1 MDFSER
7 EQYDVFISYAHAD
20 NDLFYGAQ
28 KGLVTTFAFN
38 LERLLSRK
46 LERNA
51 AIWMDHRELTGNN
64 PLTPAIMEAL
74 GRTSVIVVIVS
85 PRYLASEWCRREREQ
100 FLNMVSKRT
109 SSGSRVFRVEFDK
122 MERRQ
127 LPNEFSDTV
136 GYQLWAENWDDKTT
150 RTLGFPNPL
159 EEEYWQVLNRIAF
172 HLSDEIKRLEE
183 GPSRPQDSS
192 VNGNG
197 KPDANKASVFLAEVT
212 DDLDAKRNEVKDYL
226 EQAGYRVLPET
237 WRAYDDVAAFEA
249 AVDKDLAQC
258 TVFAQL
264 LSEVAGKK
272 PFGQPYGYPRL
283 QYARAAK
290 RDGINILQWRSNGKL
305 DLQNVPDPDHRALI
319 DGPTVRAESIEDFK
333 RAVVAAVVP
342 VQTEVRPSNAGKFV
356 FVSADLAD
364 RPRAEELVKLC
375 LEKRGFSYAMLPN
388 SNDPT
393 ITRRFMEASLADCDA
408 ALVIYCSTDQASVL
422 GQVLQCRKI
431 VNQRQPIPAIAV
443 YDGPPPPDLRDELSF
458 RFPNLHLLDCRKDLK
473 ALELFLDGL

>member
-1 MDFSER
+1 M

-51 AIWMDHRELTGNN
+51 AIWLDHRELTGNA

-74 GRTSVIVVIVS
+74 ERTSVIVVIVS

-100 FLNMVSKRT
+100 FLKLVSQRT
-109 SSGSRVFRVEFDK
+109 QAGSRVFKVEFDK
-122 MERRQ
+122 MEGRQ
-127 LPNEFSDTV
+127 LPAEFSDTI
-136 GYQLWAENWDDKTT
+136 GYQLWTENWDDKTT

-159 EEEYWQVLNRIAF
+159 EEEYWTRLNRIAV
-172 HLSDEIKRLEE
+172 HLRDEIKRCEQGRSL
-183 GPSRPQDSS
+183 PHDSS
-192 VNGNG
+192 
-197 KPDANKASVFLAEVT
+197 ANENAKTDTKKVSIFLAEAT

-226 EQAGYRVLPET
+226 EQAGHRVLPET

-249 AVDKDLAQC
+249 AVDKDLGQC

-264 LSEVAGKK
+264 LSEVAGRK
-272 PFGQPYGYPRL
+272 PFGQAYGYPRL

-290 RDGINILQWRSNGKL
+290 RDGIKILQWRSNGKL
-305 DLQNVPDPDHRALI
+305 DLQNVTDPDHRALI

-333 RAVVAAVVP
+333 RAVVAAAVP
-342 VQTEVRPSNAGKFV
+342 VPTEEPPSNTGKFV
-356 FVSADLAD
+356 FVSADVAD
-364 RPRAEELVKLC
+364 RPRAKELVKLC
-375 LEKRGFSYAMLPN
+375 LDKRGFSYAMLPD

-393 ITRRFMEASLADCDA
+393 ITRRFMEASLAACDA

-443 YDGPPPPDLRDELSF
+443 YDGPPPPELRDELSF
-458 RFPNLHLLDCRKDLK
+458 GFPNLHLLDCRKDLK
-473 ALELFLDGL
+473 ALELFLDSL